1 MKQWPCYDPP
11 AMSLLIQANDLHFA
25 HGGQVIFDGLSL
37 EIKERERL
45 ALLGPNG
52 SGKSTLFRLLTQE
65 LKSSSG
71 AVTHQRGLRIGYL
84 PQQTVI
90 DPEMTVLETVALAA
104 GDPDALEYRLMVLE
118 DRMASASDD
127 GALIAILDEH
137 NLILT
142 RLDDSRERSDAG
154 PGAAILAGLRVPEK
168 HWKHPLGMLSGGE
181 KKIVALA
188 GLLAQQPDV
197 LLLDE
202 PDNHLDI
209 EAKIWL
215 EDRLA
220 AHPGAVATI
229 THDRTFV
236 DRVSNR
242 IFELENRRL
251 SVYYGNYTTY
261 RLEKRNR
268 IERALELRAVQE
280 SEYRK
285 LKASSEQLTQWARQ
299 NPKFASRAEN
309 QRRKLE
315 EARKALDAIPAPR
328 ISQRTAEFTFNAD
341 RGGTLVAE
349 ALGASARYGDRVAL
363 QPFDL
368 TIRFGERIAVVGP
381 NGAGKTTLVNLLL
394 GRLQPA
400 AGSIRIGASV
410 TPGHYAQEQE
420 TLPARTTPIEHM
432 RSIRPL
438 TEQQAISFLNSLL
451 LDRDRGM
458 TQIGALSGGEQAR
471 LQIGSLILAGTNF
484 LLLDEPTNNLDIP
497 SIESLEEALLEFDGA
512 ILTISHDRYFLERL
526 CTRTLAIDAGRIVDH
541 AGPPSAL
548 EHSGHAGTA
557 LSRDSTT

>member
-1 MKQWPCYDPP
+1 MV
-11 AMSLLIQANDLHFA
+11 LLIQANDLHFA
-25 HGGQVIFDGLSL
+25 HGGHVVFDGLSF
-37 EIKERERL
+37 EIRERERL

-65 LKSSSG
+65 LRPSSG
-71 AVTHQRGLRIGYL
+71 AVTHRRGLRTGYL

-90 DPEMTVLETVALAA
+90 DPELTVLETVALAA
-104 GDPDALEYRLMVLE
+104 GDPDALEYRLMQLE
-118 DRMASASDD
+118 DRLAAAADD
-127 GALIAILDEH
+127 GALTAILDEY
-137 NLILT
+137 NVTLI
-142 RLDDSRERSDAG
+142 RLDDTRERTEDG
-154 PGAAILAGLRVPEK
+154 PGVTVLAGLRVPEE
-168 HWKHPLGMLSGGE
+168 HWDQPLGNLSGGE

-188 GLLAQQPDV
+188 GLLAEQPDV

-236 DRVSNR
+236 DRISNR

-251 SVYYGNYTTY
+251 SVYYGNYTAY
-261 RLEKRNR
+261 RLEKRKR
-268 IERALELRAVQE
+268 VERALELRAVQE
-280 SEYRK
+280 TEYRK
-285 LKASSEQLTQWARQ
+285 LKSSSEQLTQWARQ
-299 NPKFASRAEN
+299 NPKFAPRAEN

-315 EARKALDAIPAPR
+315 EARKALDATPAPR
-328 ISQRTAEFTFNAD
+328 VSQRTAEFTFNAE

-349 ALGASARYGDRVAL
+349 ALGASVLYGDRVAL

-368 TIRFGERIAVVGP
+368 TIRYGERIAVVGP

-394 GRLQPA
+394 GRLQPG
-400 AGSIRIGASV
+400 AGSVRIGASV
-410 TPGHYAQEQE
+410 TPGYYAQEQE
-420 TLPARTTPIEHM
+420 TLPAQQTPIDHV

-438 TEQQAISFLNSLL
+438 TEQQAISFLSSLV

-458 TQIGALSGGEQAR
+458 TPIGALSGGEQAR

-497 SIESLEEALLEFDGA
+497 SIESLEDALLEFDGA
-512 ILTISHDRYFLERL
+512 ILTISHDRYFLERI
-526 CTRTLAIDAGRIVDH
+526 CTRTLAVDAGRIVDH

-548 EHSGHAGTA
+548 EHSGHAGTM
-557 LSRDSTT
+557 LSR